1 MNVLRRLTAPLAV
14 AALLLAPA
22 ASADNVL
29 DFKLENR
36 TGYTLKEVYISPSKK
51 DNWGKVINTAPIK
64 DGGDYAMKAKS
75 TAKVQKYD
83 LKAVYADGAGAPIWY
98 DLDPSQFSRLT
109 LKWDKSKNKT
119 VAVKHRQ

>member
-36 TGYTLKEVYISPSKK
+36 TGYTIKEIYISPSKK
-51 DNWGKVINTAPIK
+51 DNWGKVVNKNPIK
-64 DGGDYAMKAKS
+64 DGGNLNVKWKEAAKAQ
-75 TAKVQKYD
+75 AYD
-83 LKAVYADGAGAPIWY
+83 IKAVYADGAGSPVWY
-98 DLDPSQFSRLT
+98 DLDPTTFSRLT
-109 LKWDKSKNKT
+109 LKWDKAKGKS
-119 VAVKHRQ
+119 VAQKHRQ